1 MHRRL
6 GIALALAVA
15 FAAPAGASHA
25 RAQPV
30 EAEEEPEASDE
41 PEADTPRPRR
51 PAPAP
56 RLPNKEGEYTGAKP
70 GVRPGQNEGH
80 PQKKPRPG
88 VLSWIGFE
96 ATEGGGATVWLQA
109 ASSLEVDQRVEGGT
123 LVVQVTGV
131 KRLVRNLRRHVDT
144 RFFAN
149 PLARITAKPVSAR
162 RARKGRPA
170 RQAGVE
176 VRIQFKNP
184 KDAKEASVRTATE
197 ADGLNYVYLSFP
209 PMSGSSDTPDTG
221 GE

>member
-15 FAAPAGASHA
+15 ASGATGSGSA
-25 RAQPV
+25 RAQPA
-30 EAEEEPEASDE
+30 EAEDPPDE
-41 PEADTPRPRR
+41 PEPEDRPRR
-51 PAPAP
+51 PERAPQ
-56 RLPNKEGEYTGAKP
+56 LPNKEGEYTGAKP
-70 GVRPGQNEGH
+70 GVRPGANEGH
-80 PQKKPRPG
+80 PQKKPKPG

-96 ATEGGGATVWLQA
+96 ASEGGGATVWLQA
-109 ASSLEVDQRVEGGT
+109 ASSLEVDQSVEGST
-123 LVVQVTGV
+123 LVVQVGGV

-149 PLARITAKPVSAR
+149 PLAQITARVVSAR

-170 RQAGVE
+170 RSAGVE

-184 KDAKEASVRTATE
+184 KDAKEAAVRTATE

-209 PMSGSSDTPDTG
+209 PMSGGDA
-221 GE
+221 E